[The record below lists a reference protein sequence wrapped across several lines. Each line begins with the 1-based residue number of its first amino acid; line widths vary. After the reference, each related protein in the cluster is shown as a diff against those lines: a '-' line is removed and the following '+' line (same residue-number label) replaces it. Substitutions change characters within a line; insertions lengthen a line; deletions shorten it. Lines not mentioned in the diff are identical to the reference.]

1 MSQLIEIS
9 NRFKELQEKYK
20 KYLPKVDPALIN
32 DLLLRQMENPSVT
45 PLYMVE
51 IFTKPGTNPER
62 SRAIIREKTGMNPAI
77 YDNSNHFVITQK
89 LTIEKLKG
97 ISEFNEVLEI
107 TGKYIGGLGGGYGTS
122 HELTHMNENKK
133 KGPLATS
140 TTTSPAAVAAEQ
152 SSLQSVVQVQRNQEK
167 DVRQYPKS
175 QRKQQ
180 QKQKSKYQVAIFTA
194 IGIVGVIALTG
205 FIISGGILPN
215 VNQNNAS
222 PATQTTST
230 TDAVLPP
237 GVLYGYVAGPTGLPA
252 VGASVI
258 AANQETGY
266 TENAIIS
273 INGQYFLNNLP
284 TGEYI
289 IMVAYPDGTNK
300 VVNDF
305 QIESGS
311 SHKLDF
317 SY

>member
-1 MSQLIEIS
+1 MSQLIEIG

-20 KYLPKVDPALIN
+20 KYLPRVDPELIN

-51 IFTKPGTNPER
+51 IFTKPGTNPEQGR
-62 SRAIIREKTGMNPAI
+62 TIIREKTGMNPAI

-97 ISEFNEVLEI
+97 ISEFDEVLEI
-107 TGKYIGGLGGGYGTS
+107 TGKYIGGLGGGYETS
-122 HELTHMNENKK
+122 
-133 KGPLATS
+133 S
-140 TTTSPAAVAAEQ
+140 TTSSSAAEQ

-180 QKQKSKYQVAIFTA
+180 QKQKSKYQIAIFTA
-194 IGIVGVIALTG
+194 IGIVGAIALAG

-222 PATQTTST
+222 PATQTTSIT
-230 TDAVLPP
+230 TGAVLPP
-237 GVLYGYVAGPTGLPA
+237 GALHGYVAGPTGLPA
-252 VGASVI
+252 IGASVI

-284 TGEYI
+284 AGEYI
-289 IMVAYPDGTNK
+289 VMVAYPDGTNK
-300 VVNDF
+300 VVNNF
-305 QIESGS
+305 QIEGGS

>member
-1 MSQLIEIS
+1 M
-9 NRFKELQEKYK
+9 
-20 KYLPKVDPALIN
+20 PKVDPALIN
-32 DLLLRQMENPSVT
+32 DLLFHQMENPSVT

-51 IFTKPGTNPER
+51 IFTKYGTNPEQGR
-62 SRAIIREKTGMNPAI
+62 IIIREKIGMNPAI

-89 LTIEKLKG
+89 LTMEKLNA
-97 ISEFNEVLEI
+97 ISEFDEVLEI
-107 TGKYIGGLGGGYGTS
+107 TGKYIGGLEGGYGTS
-122 HELTHMNENKK
+122 SDLTDMNENENEKK
-133 KGPLATS
+133 EPLATS
-140 TTTSPAAVAAEQ
+140 SATVAAEQ

-180 QKQKSKYQVAIFTA
+180 QQKSKYQIAIFTA
-194 IGIVGVIALTG
+194 IGIVGAIALTG
-205 FIISGGILPN
+205 FIPN

-230 TDAVLPP
+230 TGAVLTP
-237 GVLYGYVAGPTGLPA
+237 GALHGYVAGPTGFPA
-252 VGASVI
+252 IG

-284 TGEYI
+284 AGEYI
-289 IMVAYPDGTNK
+289 VMVAYPDGKNK

>member
-9 NRFKELQEKYK
+9 NQFKELQEKYK
-20 KYLPKVDPALIN
+20 EYLPKVDPALMN
-32 DLLLRQMENPSVT
+32 DVLLRQMENPSVT

-51 IFTKPGTNPER
+51 IFTKPGTNPEQV
-62 SRAIIREKTGMNPAI
+62 RAIIREKTGMNPAI
-77 YDNSNHFVITQK
+77 YNNRNHFVITQK
-89 LTIEKLKG
+89 LTMEKLNA
-97 ISEFNEVLEI
+97 ISEFGEVSEI
-107 TGKYIGGLGGGYGTS
+107 TGKYIGGLGRGYGTS
-122 HELTHMNENKK
+122 NELTDKNENENEK

-140 TTTSPAAVAAEQ
+140 SATVAEEQ
-152 SSLQSVVQVQRNQEK
+152 SLQSVVQVQRNQDK
-167 DVRQYPKS
+167 DVRQYS
-175 QRKQQ
+175 NVQIKQQ
-180 QKQKSKYQVAIFTA
+180 QKSKYQIAIFTA
-194 IGIVGVIALTG
+194 IGIVGAIALAG

-215 VNQNNAS
+215 INQNNAS

-230 TDAVLPP
+230 TGAVLPP
-237 GVLYGYVAGPTGLPA
+237 AALHGYVSGPTALPA
-252 VGASVI
+252 IGASII

-284 TGEYI
+284 AGEYI
-289 IMVAYPDGTNK
+289 VMVAYPDGTNK

-311 SHKLDF
+311 GHKLDF

>member
-1 MSQLIEIS
+1 MSQLIEIG

-20 KYLPKVDPALIN
+20 KYLPRVDPELIN

-62 SRAIIREKTGMNPAI
+62 GRAIIREKTGMNPAI

-89 LTIEKLKG
+89 LTMEKLNA
-97 ISEFNEVLEI
+97 ISEFDEVLEI

-122 HELTHMNENKK
+122 SELTHMNENKK

-140 TTTSPAAVAAEQ
+140 TTSSAVAAEQ
-152 SSLQSVVQVQRNQEK
+152 SSLQSVVPIQRNQEK

-180 QKQKSKYQVAIFTA
+180 EQQKQKSKYQIAIFTA
-194 IGIVGVIALTG
+194 IGIVGAIALAG

-222 PATQTTST
+222 PATQTTSIT
-230 TDAVLPP
+230 TGAVLPP
-237 GVLYGYVAGPTGLPA
+237 GALHGYVAGPTGLPA
-252 VGASVI
+252 IGASVI

-273 INGQYFLNNLP
+273 I
-284 TGEYI
+284 I
-289 IMVAYPDGTNK
+289 
-300 VVNDF
+300 
-305 QIESGS
+305 S
-311 SHKLDF
+311 
-317 SY
+317 